1 MREKSKFGAF
11 IAKLRTEKGIS
22 QSDLCAGLCTKSM
35 LCRFERGEREPEKLM
50 QNRFLTRLGVA
61 PENYENFLYYDDYC
75 RWEKRQGILHHILEE
90 KIDAAKELLEKY
102 RQKYDMNYVLEKQFY
117 LAMKVQ
123 IDRYEGAD
131 DLYLAGLFEEAL
143 SLTVTDFKNGAFLE
157 RILSLEEINLLLE
170 YIHCSESPLVAYEGL
185 LRYIDKMGWDLLGM
199 AKIYPKT
206 VYYYYL
212 AWDKHGKKDR
222 DDLLHMLEVCDRAV
236 ELLRDANRLF
246 YMWEL
251 LGMKEQILQILA
263 EMDVQI
269 EDQEERLQECHIWRE
284 TLETIYRES
293 GVTIAMYEFCYLYV
307 ESENYCIGD
316 VIRIRRKMLGLS
328 QERLSENICD
338 PRRVSKLERN
348 LSRPQKEIVQL
359 LFDRLNLS
367 TELNRTEVI
376 TENPE
381 AIKKYKE
388 LKLRNNIQEIIKASA
403 TSETLREEL
412 KELISM
418 DIPSNVQIM
427 LRNEIVNSI
436 NRGELSVVNYVRYMK
451 QTLEC
456 TVPYAAAVAS
466 IDKYLTNEEIACI
479 QNIIL
484 EIDWSYP
491 EMEDC
496 VQTLIEMC
504 KAPKYPGN
512 YLRMYQF
519 IMAAVSGSLGNKGD
533 YERANEYQIKT
544 LKLLLRNRR
553 LGGTHESI
561 YEYIWNK
568 LQTEEEYINTYRKG
582 VEYCIILA
590 SLARNVRRI
599 KAYEEKITSL
609 CQKEVHQEISEKTSF
624 PGEKDK

>member
-90 KIDAAKELLEKY
+90 KIDVAKELLEKY
-102 RQKYDMNYVLEKQFY
+102 RQEYDMNYVLEKQFY

-131 DLYLAGLFEEAL
+131 DLHLAGLFEEAL

-170 YIHCSESPLVAYEGL
+170 YIHCSEGPLVAYERL

-251 LGMKEQILQILA
+251 LGMKERILQLLA
-263 EMDVQI
+263 EIGVKI
-269 EDQEERLQECHIWRE
+269 EDQEERLQECRIWRE
-284 TLETIYRES
+284 TLEAVYKKAD
-293 GVTIAMYEFCYLYV
+293 VTIAMYEFCYLYV
-307 ESENYCIGD
+307 ESQNYCIGD

-348 LSRPQKEIVQL
+348 LSRPQKEVVQL
-359 LFDRLNLS
+359 LFNRLNLS

-381 AIKKYKE
+381 AIKKYME
-388 LKLRNNIQEIIKASA
+388 LQLRNNNDYCQASSTAEEMRREIEK
-403 TSETLREEL
+403 
-412 KELISM
+412 LIEM
-418 DIPSNVQIM
+418 QIPSNKQLM
-427 LRNEIVNSI
+427 LRNETISKYDCGV
-436 NRGELSVVNYVRYMK
+436 LSKEEYICNLKRA
-451 QTLEC
+451 LGC
-456 TVPYAAAVAS
+456 TVPYEAVLNS
-466 IDKYLTNEEIACI
+466 KEKYLTAEEIGCLQNMTLEMDYKNPEMMKCI
-479 QNIIL
+479 DALQ
-484 EIDWSYP
+484 EICRGARYP
-491 EMEDC
+491 E
-496 VQTLIEMC
+496 
-504 KAPKYPGN
+504 N

-519 IMAAVSGSLGNKGD
+519 IMSSVSSYFGNKGE
-533 YERANEYQIKT
+533 YEISNKINKKT
-544 LKLLLRNRR
+544 LCLLLVNRKM
-553 LGGTHESI
+553 GGINETL
-561 YEYIWNK
+561 YEILWNNEQIEK
-568 LQTEEEYINTYRKG
+568 DSYDCFKSKQIHK
-582 VEYCIILA
+582 
-590 SLARNVRRI
+590 SRI
-599 KAYEEKITSL
+599 KECIYFSEMTRNKERQIIYEEKL
-609 CQKEVHQEISEKTSF
+609 HKLELR
-624 PGEKDK
+624 DNA